1 MTTKTPPSMSMK
13 PGIGLP
19 SRKAAPKTENRT
31 QVEAERL
38 DPAIFGFS
46 KKKSPEQELLD
57 NAEPIDFRQKAPPP
71 PPPPVVQDEDK
82 EEAFEKPVEKK
93 KEKKEYIDKVVSD
106 KLIDRLVEEYGFEPA
121 KTHEALLPVP
131 GGKKPLRVNFR
142 SLTWDDYSWALSA
155 IQRKEK
161 EEEAAGNMWS
171 DSQRAQS
178 YQALT
183 VCRCVVKV
191 ADVWVWDLF
200 DMQEEIKSIKPRWA
214 GDTHIGIPD
223 FFINTMAQLVFELF
237 RKKMHPDLLFLLDD
251 AVRTTSQKEDG
262 EEEEAADEN
271 PTKAT

>member
-121 KTHEALLPVP
+121 ETHEAMLPIP
-131 GGKKPLRVNFR
+131 NSKKTLHVNFR

-161 EEEAAGNMWS
+161 EEEALGNLWS
-171 DSQRAQS
+171 DSQRAQA

-200 DMQEEIKSIKPRWA
+200 DMQEEIKAVSSRWK
-214 GDTHIGIPD
+214 GDTHIGIPE
-223 FFINTMAQLVFELF
+223 FFSNTLAQRVFELF
-237 RKKMHPDLLFLLDD
+237 RKKMHPDLMFLLDE
-251 AVRTTSQKEDG
+251 AVRTASNKEES
-262 EEEEAADEN
+262 EEEEVTDEN
-271 PTKAT
+271 PTEAT

>member
-71 PPPPVVQDEDK
+71 PPPPVVQADDK

-131 GGKKPLRVNFR
+131 GSRKPLRVNFR

-161 EEEAAGNMWS
+161 EEEEKGSTWS
-171 DSQRAQS
+171 DSQRAQA

-183 VCRCVVKV
+183 VCRCVVKI
-191 ADVWVWDLF
+191 ADVCVWDLF
-200 DMQEEIKSIKPRWA
+200 DMKEDIKAVKSRWD
-214 GDTHIGIPD
+214 GDTHIGIPE
-223 FFINTMAQLVFELF
+223 FFTNTMAQMVFELF
-237 RKKMHPDLLFLLDD
+237 RKKMHPDLMFILDE
-251 AVRTTSQKEDG
+251 AVRTASNKEEE

-271 PTKAT
+271 PTEAT